1 MYNEMIEKTL
11 GQLPAVPEAVVKFNK
26 LAVAKFEKF
35 AHLQFDTYKA
45 FTELTLDQLKAVAE
59 VSDSESLK
67 ALWDKQ
73 MNVVKNVRVQNDCYV
88 KALTDLSSEF
98 NSEFKQLTGEA
109 VNKAA

>member
-1 MYNEMIEKTL
+1 MYSETIEKTL
-11 GQLPAVPEAVVKFNK
+11 GQFPTVPAAVVKFNK

-35 AHLQFDTYKA
+35 AHLQLDTYKA
-45 FTELTLDQLKAVAE
+45 CTELALEQLKAVAE

-73 MNVVKNVRVQNDCYV
+73 VNAVKNVRVQQDVYV
-88 KALTDLSSEF
+88 KALTDLGSEF

-109 VNKAA
+109 VKKAA